1 MTSIFTARKPSASAR
16 SKSAPIR
23 SIISPIVRPFGLP
36 GQIVA

>member
-16 SKSAPIR
+16 SNSPPMR
-23 SIISPIVRPFGLP
+23 SIISPSVRPLGLP